1 VTWSDLFERAGKQD
15 VTVERI
21 ADALA
26 REREERSGEGTTDRL
41 DADIDVDPMA
51 RVVADADVLAA
62 DLLTGEASREAL
74 DIVAG
79 HDWIELVASEA
90 LLADAEAVLGEIAG
104 AELAGEWRARIDDL
118 TTLVGHTGG
127 DHPALAAALHGD
139 ARHVLSLDDRL
150 QSAGAGTVIRR
161 EANVETSVRSP
172 DAFARLFD
180 PASVYET
187 IYGGHYPGPDHESR
201 GGTPGTPE

>member
-15 VTVERI
+15 VTVQRI

-26 REREERSGEGTTDRL
+26 REREKRSGQGTTDRL

-62 DLLTGEASREAL
+62 DLLTGGASREAIG
-74 DIVAG
+74 IVAG
-79 HDWIELVASEA
+79 HGWIELVASEA
-90 LLADAEAVLGEIAG
+90 LLSDAEAVLGEIAG
-104 AELAGEWRARIDDL
+104 AELAGEWRTRIDDL
-118 TTLVGHTGG
+118 TTLVGHSGG

-150 QSAGAGTVIRR
+150 QSAGAGTAIRR

-180 PASVYET
+180 PASVYEA

-201 GGTPGTPE
+201 G